1 MTRFEQIQKEFKG
14 VSGSIRQLYIDATLF
29 YFVDVDEDRFEG
41 SKTVTASCGCCGEYE
56 DVESSLSYELEYM
69 DESDFQ
75 ELVEE
80 LKRLK
85 DK

>member
-14 VSGSIRQLYIDATLF
+14 VSGSIDIYIDVTEF
-29 YFVDVDEDRFEG
+29 YFVDVDGDRFEG

-75 ELVEE
+75 ELVDE
-80 LKRLK
+80 LKKLK